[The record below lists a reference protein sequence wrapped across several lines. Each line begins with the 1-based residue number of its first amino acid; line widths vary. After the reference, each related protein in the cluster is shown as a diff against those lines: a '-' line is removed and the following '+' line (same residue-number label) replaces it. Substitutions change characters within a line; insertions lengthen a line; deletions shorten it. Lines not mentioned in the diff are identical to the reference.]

1 MPSASYVP
9 TASCVSTVVSTQPR
23 SRSSRQGACRDIKR
37 ADGRA
42 SLGSRTQWEGPGASS
57 KKKWLT
63 SRRRTTGPPLSL
75 SQSRGQLVP
84 SRCPSTDPSRREA
97 RPHPPLHSVAHRFLI
112 VAGRGLRSAF
122 DGARY
127 ALGQT
132 DTVRPHA
139 TMPLPPV
146 DPCDD
151 TPSSSH
157 ALALPIGS
165 H

>member
-1 MPSASYVP
+1 VTSSARM
-9 TASCVSTVVSTQPR
+9 VVRHWGVVLS
-23 SRSSRQGACRDIKR
+23 
-37 ADGRA
+37 GRA
-42 SLGSRTQWEGPGASS
+42 QGRRPRRSGSQA
-57 KKKWLT
+57 
-63 SRRRTTGPPLSL
+63 SRRRTTAPPLSL